1 MLNKQGFDL
10 WANDYD
16 LTVQVSEENNL
27 YPFAGYKKI
36 LNTIFNEVMQNKQSN
51 VLDIG
56 FGTGVL
62 TTKLYEHGHHID
74 GLDFSA
80 RMITIAQSK
89 MPKANLIEWDIS
101 QGLPDNIMESKY
113 DSIVSTYTL
122 HHLSDVDKVNF
133 IKSLL
138 PLLSEN
144 GRIFIGDIAFQ
155 TRQDLET
162 CRNNSI
168 KYWDDDEFYFV
179 ADEINLSLKEFCNCE
194 FHAASHCGGVFII
207 NR

>member
-80 RMITIAQSK
+80 KMI
-89 MPKANLIEWDIS
+89 D
-101 QGLPDNIMESKY
+101 Y
-113 DSIVSTYTL
+113 CSI
-122 HHLSDVDKVNF
+122 
-133 IKSLL
+133 
-138 PLLSEN
+138 
-144 GRIFIGDIAFQ
+144 
-155 TRQDLET
+155 
-162 CRNNSI
+162 
-168 KYWDDDEFYFV
+168 
-179 ADEINLSLKEFCNCE
+179 
-194 FHAASHCGGVFII
+194 
-207 NR
+207 

>member
-16 LTVQVSEENNL
+16 LTVQVSEEGNI

-80 RMITIAQSK
+80 RMIAIAQSK
-89 MPKANLIEWDIS
+89 MPMANLIEWDIS
-101 QGLPDNIMESKY
+101 HGLPYDIEENKY
-113 DSIVSTYTL
+113 DSIISTYTL
-122 HHLSDVDKVNF
+122 HHLSDVEKVNF
-133 IKSLL
+133 IMSLL

-155 TRQDLET
+155 TRQDLEV
-162 CRNNSI
+162 CRKNNS
-168 KYWDDDEFYFV
+168 KHWDEDEYYFV
-179 ADEINLSLKEFCNCE
+179 FNEINSSLKEFCKCE
-194 FHAASHCGGVFII
+194 FHSASHCGGVFII
-207 NR
+207 TR